1 MSCTPK
7 IRIGWITKQCTS
19 LLWSSFM
26 ASWLWELLPF
36 WLLPRPPQISSYKL
50 LPLFA
55 MAMASPQMCPMFTS
69 ESQGCITGNSGACG
83 SSMGYGNGCG
93 WNAAAGNMQGMPGM
107 QGFPMN
113 SGCGMQTMQGM
124 QGMQGQ
130 ANQCGFAQGMCGWP
144 SCNCGNWGNCSASP
158 LLEIADMFC

>member
-1 MSCTPK
+1 MWHAAPK
-7 IRIGWITKQCTS
+7 NSRAVHLFFCS
-19 LLWSSFM
+19 
-26 ASWLWELLPF
+26 ASWPLELLPF
-36 WLLPRPPQISSYKL
+36 AWFKDLHKFLVTTLAP
-50 LPLFA
+50 FA
-55 MAMASPQMCPMFTS
+55 MAMASPQMCPMFTPE

-113 SGCGMQTMQGM
+113 SGCGMQTMQA
-124 QGMQGQ
+124 MQGQ
-130 ANQCGFAQGMCGWP
+130 ANQCGFAQGNCGWP

-158 LLEIADMFC
+158 LLGLVDI